1 MFELIGKRG
10 IVCGASRGIGRACAE
25 ALARQGASLTLIA
38 RDAASL
44 AKVAESLDRSHGQ
57 AHHALTADFSRPDE
71 LRSTIVAHIAAHGP
85 FEILINN
92 TGGPPAGPII
102 EASPEQF
109 LEAARMHIACNQVMT
124 QAVLPGMLERRSGR
138 IVNIISTSVRQP
150 IPGIGVSN
158 TIRAAVAGWA
168 KTWSN
173 EVAKFGITVNNVLP
187 GFTRTERLE
196 ELFYARARR
205 QNIPIEA
212 VEQAALAETPVGR
225 FAQPQEI
232 AAAVVFLCS
241 DEAAYITGVSLPV
254 DGGRI
259 TAI

>member
-1 MFELIGKRG
+1 MFELVGKRG

-25 ALARQGASLTLIA
+25 SLAKQGAELTLIA
-38 RDAASL
+38 RNADL
-44 AKVAESLDRSHGQ
+44 LQTVAGGLDRSRGQ
-57 AHHALTADFSRPDE
+57 SHRILAADYSHPDKLRELVAAH
-71 LRSTIVAHIAAHGP
+71 VAAHGP

-92 TGGPPAGPII
+92 AGGPAAGPITD
-102 EASPEQF
+102 AAPEQF
-109 LEAARMHIACNQVMT
+109 LDAAKVHVICNQIMAQT
-124 QAVLPGMLERRSGR
+124 LLPGMRERGGR

-158 TIRAAVAGWA
+158 TTRAAVAGWA

-187 GFTRTERLE
+187 GFTRTERLD
-196 ELFYARARR
+196 ELFQARAKR
-205 QNIPIEA
+205 QGITVA
-212 VEQAALAETPVGR
+212 DVERGALAETPIGR
-225 FAQPQEI
+225 FAEPSEI

-241 DEAAYITGVSLPV
+241 DEAAYITGVSLQV

-259 TAI
+259 SAI